1 MLVVSVIYLLFSFKF
16 TYRCSQFN
24 KKLLAGMI
32 CRIAN
37 PTGLSLL
44 WDRFVALS
52 VNTDS
57 RLSKHDEIAL
67 LNV

>member
-37 PTGLSLL
+37 PTGPERIVSLL
-44 WDRFVALS
+44 YR
-52 VNTDS
+52 
-57 RLSKHDEIAL
+57 
-67 LNV
+67 